1 MVVEVYVVREA
12 VHENDRR
19 FRPRV
24 ISDVDPVL
32 VPLNKSLLVG
42 HHSLGTEC
50 HITDRV
56 CAAGCGR
63 PQWWVLVLT
72 AAVARRQTD
81 INPAP
86 ARAAALG
93 LRAAR
98 RPLRSRARL
107 RILVVRCGV
116 PCDPRGWGSFM
127 NRMIPRFH
135 GAISGLTLIGKS
147 CECSRRPCSAVE

>member
-1 MVVEVYVVREA
+1 MYVVREA

-56 CAAGCGR
+56 CAAGCSRLGR
-63 PQWWVLVLT
+63 RELFLT
-72 AAVARRQTD
+72 AAVARRQTN
-81 INPAP
+81 INAAP
-86 ARAAALG
+86 ARAAALA

-98 RPLRSRARL
+98 HPAAQPSAAKNFRRAML
-107 RILVVRCGV
+107 LA
-116 PCDPRGWGSFM
+116 M
-127 NRMIPRFH
+127 
-135 GAISGLTLIGKS
+135 
-147 CECSRRPCSAVE
+147 